1 MLATSFT
8 SLAACS
14 FSWQGKNGG
23 GGEIRTLGW
32 VLANDGFQDRCIRP
46 LCHPSAEVAYI
57 KPFAKR
63 VNTYELKFMKKGTF
77 FELNKVYT
85 TY

>member
-1 MLATSFT
+1 
-8 SLAACS
+8 
-14 FSWQGKNGG
+14 
-23 GGEIRTLGW
+23 
-32 VLANDGFQDRCIRP
+32 
-46 LCHPSAEVAYI
+46 VAYI